1 MMMMSSPASTEA
13 LTPEKV
19 GAHLDLYLTAE
30 QIAIRTKVIADQINR
45 DYADCKELTVLCVLK
60 GSFMWTSDLAKYLNI
75 PCQIEFIRLASY
87 GDGMHTSG
95 SVKPVN
101 LTLPNLADKDVLIV
115 EDIIDSGL
123 TLNFLLNYLRDL
135 HHTKSTKLAVLLDK
149 YECRREEAKSIHC
162 DYVGFP
168 IENHFVV
175 GYGLDFAGQF
185 RNLPEIY
192 RYTG

>member
-1 MMMMSSPASTEA
+1 MMSSPTTEL
-13 LTPEKV
+13 LTPEAV
-19 GAHLDLYLTAE
+19 GANLELYLTANQLAERTKALAE
-30 QIAIRTKVIADQINR
+30 QINQ

-60 GSFMWTSDLAKYLNI
+60 GSFMWTSDLVKHLTV

-87 GDGMHTSG
+87 GGGMHTSG
-95 SVKPVN
+95 NVKPVN
-101 LTLPNLADKDVLIV
+101 LTLPNLAGKDVLIV

-149 YECRREEAKSIHC
+149 HECRRDEAKNIQC
-162 DYVGFP
+162 EYVGFP

-192 RYTG
+192 RYTGS